1 MSSPARYRSDVGSL
15 KETGKVIFV
24 MSLPI
29 MDLRI
34 PCAQVS
40 DSMMTNTGT
49 VQAYPERNLG
59 PVIGI
64 HLEAR
69 SDTVFVALEGTA
81 DVHAARD
88 DQLLLI
94 LLFLGC
100 GCNVRWRQL
109 ADFDLSGV
117 HSVEELI
124 LNRLL
129 PRQRSTGRLGLGR
142 EVVVGSY
149 SSLDG
154 LCTVDPVVSVDLLT
168 GGRRR
173 FAHNLAECT
182 LGSLT
187 LGLGLVDA
195 FLQNLLLLGDLGHAL
210 LPHAAHVDFAV
221 QAILPASRSLEMRMR
236 SPMSPVKL
244 LTAASYVVRAWVTL
258 ASETMVL
265 GFLEAS
271 ASIAARF
278 FATADILEV
287 VIVIVVVGSEVA
299 VPGCSRLAGV
309 RRSVR
314 KVVVVA
320 SDGACTRE
328 VASGNRHLA
337 VRHGPGNLHTA
348 PPRVGHADALAVGL
362 VDGQLGGLPRLLGLC
377 LSEKLGATSLLAL
390 FLLGLVL
397 GPLNRVVQG
406 PEPALRLDL
415 VVGFEGVLDGGL
427 SNNLELCLL
436 VGAHVQL
443 GDAGIDGAAA
453 GGAGIVLVLVVA
465 QDTVLENEPSELVSL
480 AVVRPLFEV
489 ALHLSRLP
497 PSNGV
502 SRGGSSSALGSRLAE
517 NGLLLDASLS
527 RDGSGGSL
535 QHGARDIIL
544 GDVLGELALA
554 VSAEGIGSV
563 KEENL
568 DELSVLLAGGL
579 VEEGS
584 AGLDGRGFG
593 RELGAVDVED
603 LLEAGFLQHGL
614 QGLIVILRNQ
624 TLDLPDLV
632 LGEERARELQQLEDV
647 GVPGDVDGQPGLVV
661 GDSVV
666 DLLLIE
672 QEFDDL
678 GPPLGR
684 RDVQRG
690 IAILVPR
697 VDVDGSGTVGQD
709 VLDDLV
715 LGALY
720 RKVQDGRV
728 VEAAAAEGVDGGDAR
743 ARAALGGVPYRFGN
757 GGGVAAPQGLDD
769 AELANRLLEGDALFA
784 GRGGCGTHL

>member
-1 MSSPARYRSDVGSL
+1 
-15 KETGKVIFV
+15 
-24 MSLPI
+24 
-29 MDLRI
+29 
-34 PCAQVS
+34 
-40 DSMMTNTGT
+40 MTNTGT

-64 HLEAR
+64 HLEAC

-117 HSVEELI
+117 HSVEELVLI
-124 LNRLL
+124 LRLRVRQFKPIQNRLL
-129 PRQRSTGRLGLGR
+129 PRQRSAGRLGLGR
-142 EVVVGSY
+142 EVVVGAY

-187 LGLGLVDA
+187 LGLGLVNA
-195 FLQNLLLLGDLGHAL
+195 FLQDLLLLGDLGHAL

-221 QAILPASRSLEMRMR
+221 QAILPVGVAILGDAHEISDEPRQASDGCVIRCEG
-236 SPMSPVKL
+236 
-244 LTAASYVVRAWVTL
+244 
-258 ASETMVL
+258 L
-265 GFLEAS
+265 GDLG
-271 ASIAARF
+271 IG
-278 FATADILEV
+278 DDV
-287 VIVIVVVGSEVA
+287 VIVVVIVGGEVA
-299 VPGCSRLAGV
+299 VSGCSRLAGV

-348 PPRVGHADALAVGL
+348 PPCIGHADALAVGL

-415 VVGFEGVLDGGL
+415 VVGFEGVLDGGFP
-427 SNNLELCLL
+427 NNLELCLL

-443 GDAGIDGAAA
+443 GDAGVDGAAA

-480 AVVRPLFEV
+480 AVIRPLFEV

-554 VSAEGIGSV
+554 VPAEGIGSV

-603 LLEAGFLQHGL
+603 LLEAGLLQHGL
-614 QGLIVILRNQ
+614 QSLVVILRNQ

-784 GRGGCGTHL
+784 GCGGCGTHL